1 MNDKRGTR
9 NYGRFLQRI
18 AKIENKS
25 ILLQIPLIYGI
36 MAIDKIFTDRR
47 RENMLNFLKGIVVG
61 IGGIAPGLSGSVLL
75 VILGL
80 YQKTV
85 TAIGTLFKNFK
96 KNILFLIPLF
106 AGFGVGVIL
115 FSKAVDFLLETFEMY
130 TRFAF
135 LGLVLGTI
143 PLFYKEVKKEGFSK
157 KYYIPIVLSAAAGLA
172 LFYFNKDLFP
182 TITEPNL
189 FQSVLLGVAVAG
201 SSIVPGVDSAVILS
215 SLGLYELY
223 VSSLADFNLKVLI
236 PAGVGVVVGAFVISF
251 VINKLITK
259 HYTITFSI
267 IFGLFLSIIPNVL
280 NSSCKLGLNVSSVIA
295 VVIAVIGFGISFF
308 LGDIKGNIAKIKK
321 LFKK

>member
-1 MNDKRGTR
+1 
-9 NYGRFLQRI
+9 
-18 AKIENKS
+18 
-25 ILLQIPLIYGI
+25 
-36 MAIDKIFTDRR
+36 
-47 RENMLNFLKGIVVG
+47 MLNFLKGIVVG

-80 YQKTV
+80 YQKTI
-85 TAIGTLFKNFK
+85 TAIGTIFKDFK
-96 KNILFLIPLF
+96 KNLMFLVPLF
-106 AGFGVGVIL
+106 AGMGVGIIL
-115 FSKAVDFLLETFEMY
+115 FSKVVDFLLENFEMY

-143 PLFYKEVKKEGFSK
+143 PLFYKEVKKEGFSN
-157 KYYIPIVLSAAAGLA
+157 KYYIPVVLAAIGGLS

-182 TITEPNL
+182 QVTNPNL

-223 VSSLADFNLKVLI
+223 VGSLADFNLAVLL
-236 PAGVGVVVGAFVISF
+236 PAGVGLGFGVLIISF
-251 VINKLITK
+251 IINKLISK

-280 NSSCKLGLNVSSVIA
+280 NSSCVLGLNASSVISII
-295 VVIAVIGFGISFF
+295 IAIIGFGVSFF
-308 LGDIKGNIAKIKK
+308 LGDIEKNVEKIKS
-321 LFKK
+321 LIKKDNTNNVQNETK